1 MTKIMNS
8 IKWLEKSFNDP
19 YKNRPFITK
28 EEFKQAKEIHMVET
42 LLFAKKYNEYIS
54 KGGIDTMEEYYKKMF
69 ETPKKD

>member
-8 IKWLEKSFNDP
+8 IEWLIEQLGWN
-19 YKNRPFITK
+19 NRSNAIDRIV
-28 EEFKQAKEIHMVET
+28 EQAKEIHMVET

-54 KGGIDTMEEYYKKMF
+54 KGGIDTMEEYYKEMF